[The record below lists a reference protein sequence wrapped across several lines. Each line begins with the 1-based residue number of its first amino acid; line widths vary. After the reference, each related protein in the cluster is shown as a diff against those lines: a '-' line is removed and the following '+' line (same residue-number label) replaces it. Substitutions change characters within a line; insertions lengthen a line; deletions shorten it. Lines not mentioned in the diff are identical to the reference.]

1 MLQLVKDGSRNS
13 NLVQNMQYIKT
24 NIKMTSILSILLGIV
39 LSLLFRERE
48 FSLLPLLSPSNLS
61 EGEESYVIS
70 F

>member
-39 LSLLFRERE
+39 LSLPLERE
-48 FSLLPLLSPSNLS
+48 NSLFFPSYHTQIFQR
-61 EGEESYVIS
+61 GKESYVIS